1 MDVIEIDIDSNKLKQ
16 LPFEEQILFIGLG
29 HIYNEINALTKILYW
44 ATICPV
50 KNEAETN
57 GQTTLEIL
65 IMKILAGKLNESW
78 IFLCST
84 FFSYAKSKD
93 FVILLNKNQKD
104 SLDKIKNYFSRN
116 NNINSIRNNFGF
128 HFSPQKCVS
137 ALNLLNSVN
146 LKLYLEKSHFQ
157 NDLFYFSELLDAA
170 ALVDMLGYNIQ
181 KDNFDKIFVGL
192 SEELIS
198 IARYFLI
205 LSDGLMSVI
214 IEDFKEEMRSQEPIK
229 IEFLELENF
238 RNIFLPWF
246 TEIDDK

>member
-1 MDVIEIDIDSNKLKQ
+1 
-16 LPFEEQILFIGLG
+16 
-29 HIYNEINALTKILYW
+29 
-44 ATICPV
+44 
-50 KNEAETN
+50 
-57 GQTTLEIL
+57 
-65 IMKILAGKLNESW
+65 
-78 IFLCST
+78 
-84 FFSYAKSKD
+84 
-93 FVILLNKNQKD
+93 
-104 SLDKIKNYFSRN
+104 
-116 NNINSIRNNFGF
+116 
-128 HFSPQKCVS
+128 VS